1 MISNNQLITVIISAF
16 VMLGLDYVYLS
27 SSSNFFNRL
36 VKNIQGSKI
45 QLNMLGLVLCYLTL
59 VAGINYFIILNNSLT
74 KKQKLVNAVLLGLFV
89 YGVYEFTNVS
99 ILQKWTW
106 PAVILDTVWGGVLF
120 LVTTWLT
127 LLIVKKL
134 NLK

>member
-74 KKQKLVNAVLLGLFV
+74 KKQKLINAVLLGLFV

-106 PAVILDTVWGGVLF
+106 SAVILDTVWGGVLF

>member
-74 KKQKLVNAVLLGLFV
+74 KKQIYANS
-89 YGVYEFTNVS
+89 T
-99 ILQKWTW
+99 
-106 PAVILDTVWGGVLF
+106 
-120 LVTTWLT
+120 
-127 LLIVKKL
+127 
-134 NLK
+134 